1 MLEDIGEGQTGFVAE
16 VGVSHQF
23 LEERLSDWLSGV
35 NPQPLRSGV
44 PGYHLAVDISSGLPV
59 GQRKLKRQCSCCQR
73 MFFSCWFYLKYSRE
87 NSFSVAGAIRS
98 TVPISFWFASMTFF
112 LWFGD
117 KLSRF

>member
-1 MLEDIGEGQTGFVAE
+1 MLEDIGEGQTGFVVE

-59 GQRKLKRQCSCCQR
+59 EQRKLK
-73 MFFSCWFYLKYSRE
+73 
-87 NSFSVAGAIRS
+87 
-98 TVPISFWFASMTFF
+98 
-112 LWFGD
+112 
-117 KLSRF
+117 